1 MTAPVSLL
9 PPVSTV
15 IVGSVALCI
24 LLAVGWFVAGSGQ
37 GGEVPAAPTAVADTL
52 TNSIGMQ
59 FVRIEAGSFEMG
71 SNHVSDQRPIH
82 DVQITKPF
90 YISRFEVT
98 QEQWQRVMGTTV
110 EQQRDKA
117 DTTWDMRG
125 IGPNFP
131 MYYVSWFE
139 AQAFVQRL
147 NEREGTTSYR
157 LPTEAQWEFAC
168 RAGSRKNL
176 VPGLNAKAWYGPN
189 AGEQTHPVGL
199 KQPNAW
205 GLHDMQGNVLEWCA
219 DWYGA
224 YSAEAQIDPQGLDS
238 GEGRVVRGGGWFLDA
253 AGCEPAAR
261 RGGDPGKRNS
271 SLGFR
276 VARR

>member
-1 MTAPVSLL
+1 MIFPAVRRPSVSL
-9 PPVSTV
+9 
-15 IVGSVALCI
+15 IIAGSIALCI
-24 LLAVGWFVAGSGQ
+24 LLGVGWFAAG
-37 GGEVPAAPTAVADTL
+37 GGKNISMSVLADAAADSL

-59 FVRIEAGSFEMG
+59 FVRIQAGNFEMG
-71 SNHVSDQRPIH
+71 SNNVSDQRPIH
-82 DVQITKPF
+82 HVEITKPF
-90 YISRFEVT
+90 YLSRLEVT

-117 DTTWDMRG
+117 NPKWDTRG

-147 NEREGTTSYR
+147 NEREGTTSYH

-168 RAGSRKNL
+168 RAGSRENL
-176 VPGLNAKAWYGPN
+176 VPNLDGKAWYGPN
-189 AGEQTHPVGL
+189 AGEQTHPTGL
-199 KQPNAW
+199 KLGNAW
-205 GLHDMQGNVLEWCA
+205 GLYDMHGNALEWCA

-224 YSAEAQIDPQGLDS
+224 YRTDAQIDPQGPDS

-253 AGCEPAAR
+253 AGCQPAAR
-261 RGGDPGKRNS
+261 MMGDPSKRNS